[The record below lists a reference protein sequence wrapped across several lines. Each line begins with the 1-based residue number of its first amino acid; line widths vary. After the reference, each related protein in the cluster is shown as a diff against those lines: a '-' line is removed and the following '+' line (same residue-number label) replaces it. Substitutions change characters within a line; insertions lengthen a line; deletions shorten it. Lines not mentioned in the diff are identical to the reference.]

1 MENGQLLI
9 KLVVSQNQKY
19 RSDKPK
25 FATKMV
31 KMILTVKIILKKYNF
46 AVIID
51 FTGMVKEVINV
62 KKTLTVDVFKEF
74 IEKSPLLKSAN

>member
-1 MENGQLLI
+1 
-9 KLVVSQNQKY
+9 
-19 RSDKPK
+19 
-25 FATKMV
+25 MV

-62 KKTLTVDVFKEF
+62 KKMQFTALSGRRSVLER
-74 IEKSPLLKSAN
+74 PLSGENGRPFLVNTPDIIGY